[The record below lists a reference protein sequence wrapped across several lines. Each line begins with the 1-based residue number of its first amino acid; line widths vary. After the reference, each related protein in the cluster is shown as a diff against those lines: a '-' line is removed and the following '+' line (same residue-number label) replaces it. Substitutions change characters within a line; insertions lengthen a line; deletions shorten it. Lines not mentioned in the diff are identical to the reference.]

1 MRRQGIISEIDRPK
15 GGVYLTIVISAL
27 VHVALFCLLGFFA
40 LNKNDITFYSPPYSV
55 SLVPGVGGG
64 VGGEGGEEFVEEY
77 IKKSEPVSVGG
88 TEIIKTPSEEKN
100 SKKEETKKEE
110 KEVTKEEVKKETT
123 KDLESV
129 IESIRKK
136 VELDEEKKR
145 KEEKEHELL
154 TKEKLKEDVAK
165 TSPAGGGAT
174 TGGGSPSGTR
184 SPLPGSPGGGSPYGS
199 DNVYSS
205 GGSGMGVSDM
215 EFQDYYNKVWKR
227 IKSMWAVPEDLLD
240 KDLETVLGIRISRDG
255 KILDVW
261 MESASGDSYF
271 DDTAERAVK
280 KSDPLPPLPEK
291 YSGRTLD
298 MGIRFHSK
306 KF

>member
-27 VHVALFCLLGFFA
+27 VHVALFCLLGYFA
-40 LNKNDITFYSPPYSV
+40 LNKDNISLYSPPYSV
-55 SLVPGVGGG
+55 SLVPGTGGG

-77 IKKSEPVSVGG
+77 IKKSEPPSVGG
-88 TEIIKTPSEEKN
+88 TEAIKAPSEEK
-100 SKKEETKKEE
+100 SVKKEETKKEE
-110 KEVTKEEVKKETT
+110 TPKEEVVKETT
-123 KDLESV
+123 RNLDSV

-136 VELDEEKKR
+136 VELDEKKKR
-145 KEEKEHELL
+145 EEEKERELL
-154 TKEKLKEDVAK
+154 MKEKLKEDVAK
-165 TSPAGGGAT
+165 KSPAGGGT
-174 TGGGSPSGTR
+174 TSGGGSPSGTR
-184 SPLPGSPGGGSPYGS
+184 TPLPGSPGGGSPYGS
-199 DNVYSS
+199 DNIYSS
-205 GGSGMGVSDM
+205 GGSGMGVSDV
-215 EFQDYYNKVWKR
+215 EFQEYYSKVWKR

-240 KDLETVLGIRISRDG
+240 EDLETVLGIRISRDG

-261 MESASGDSYF
+261 MESASGDNYF
-271 DDTAERAVK
+271 DDTAKRAVK

-298 MGIRFHSK
+298 IGIRFHSK

>member
-1 MRRQGIISEIDRPK
+1 MDRPK
-15 GGVYLTIVISAL
+15 GGVYLTIIISAL
-27 VHVALFCLLGFFA
+27 VHIILFSLLGFFA

-64 VGGEGGEEFVEEY
+64 VGGEGGEKFIEEY

-88 TEIIKTPSEEKN
+88 TETIKAPSEEKS
-100 SKKEETKKEE
+100 SKKEDAKKEE
-110 KEVTKEEVKKETT
+110 KVVKKETT
-123 KDLESV
+123 RDLESV

-145 KEEKEHELL
+145 KEEKEHELSM
-154 TKEKLKEDVAK
+154 KEKLKEDVAK
-165 TSPAGGGAT
+165 KSPSGGGT
-174 TGGGSPSGTR
+174 TPGGGSPSGTR

-199 DNVYSS
+199 ENIYSS
-205 GGSGMGVSDM
+205 GGSGMGVSDT
-215 EFQDYYNKVWKR
+215 EFQDYYSKVWKR

-271 DDTAERAVK
+271 DDTAKRAVK

-298 MGIRFHSK
+298 IGIRFHSN

>member
-1 MRRQGIISEIDRPK
+1 MRRRGIISEMDRPK
-15 GGVYLTIVISAL
+15 GGVYLTIIISAL
-27 VHVALFCLLGFFA
+27 VHIILFSLLGFLA
-40 LNKNDITFYSPPYSV
+40 LNKDDITFYSPPYSV

-64 VGGEGGEEFVEEY
+64 VGGEGGEEFIEEY
-77 IKKSEPVSVGG
+77 INKSESVAVGG
-88 TEIIKTPSEEKN
+88 TETIKAPSEEKVEKKEDI
-100 SKKEETKKEE
+100 KKEET
-110 KEVTKEEVKKETT
+110 EVKKETT

-136 VELDEEKKR
+136 VVLDEEKKR
-145 KEEKEHELL
+145 KEEKEHELSM
-154 TKEKLKEDVAK
+154 KEKLKEDVAK
-165 TSPAGGGAT
+165 KSPAGGGTT

-184 SPLPGSPGGGSPYGS
+184 SPFPGSPGGGSPYGS
-199 DNVYSS
+199 ENIYSS

-215 EFQDYYNKVWKR
+215 EFQNYYNKVWKR

-261 MESASGDSYF
+261 MESTSGNSYF

-298 MGIRFHSK
+298 IGIRFHSK